1 MKYQAPWQAEADEV
15 RTLDGR
21 LIAQVFGQYPDYEI
35 RARVIAAAPEVTE
48 ALKETLERWV
58 ALNFRFT
65 PPAPN
70 RAPPCRNRWAGCT
83 FPVPTSLRSRT
94 CCGRSLQ

>member
-58 ALNFRFT
+58 ALVNSGDAGFWD
-65 PPAPN
+65 PEEELHVIAA
-70 RAPPCRNRWAGCT
+70 RAAIAKAE
-83 FPVPTSLRSRT
+83 
-94 CCGRSLQ
+94 GR

>member
-15 RTLDGR
+15 RTPDGR

-58 ALNFRFT
+58 ALVNSGDAGFWD
-65 PPAPN
+65 PEEELHVIAA
-70 RAPPCRNRWAGCT
+70 RAAIAKAE
-83 FPVPTSLRSRT
+83 
-94 CCGRSLQ
+94 GR